1 MCNGASGDMN
11 TTRHLQVDTAGAAV
25 VTKSVLEASPGGASV
40 EGLPRLFDNLDQ
52 FGDRVALIAEDDT
65 PLSYPGLLALGVDVI
80 RPLGDTRRL
89 VAIELATAVEPI
101 AAYVA
106 ALRAGHVV
114 IITNEGG
121 GDAGSRVS
129 KTFQP
134 EFVFSRT
141 GGSWG
146 WQSRP
151 AGPHDLHDDLA
162 VLLSTSGSTGSAKLV
177 RLSHAALIAN
187 STAIIDY
194 LDYQPGETAF
204 VALPLYFSYGM
215 SILNSQLLSGG
226 TLVLN
231 TLSVTEPEVWQRFER
246 HRATSL
252 TGVPHTYE
260 LLEQAH
266 FLTTDHPSLRYM
278 ACGGGKLAPTKVETF
293 ARHAHARGQ
302 RFYVTYGQTEGGP
315 RMAYLPPEHAMI
327 HPDCI
332 GRAIPGGTF
341 RLDNVTAEGVGE
353 LVFSGPSVM
362 MGYALSTAD
371 LRRGREVSELRTGD
385 LAAVNDAGYY
395 RIVGRANRF
404 SKIFGVRIGFDD
416 VERLMAETGVEGAVS
431 GDDEGLVIATPH
443 RGRAHE
449 LRDTLASHLKIP
461 TARVF
466 VAEVDAIPRHASGK
480 VNYPAI
486 LRLRPTRDDVA
497 PGSLRSGMADIL
509 GVRAVRPDDT
519 FVGLGGDSLSYV
531 QAALLLE
538 HVLGHTPEDWEN
550 TPFNVLEQATA
561 TRHAKPSFSLES
573 GVVIRALAI
582 LFVVVNHVAQ
592 LGIGGAA
599 TALMVMAGVNFSRF
613 QVPRLTSGGSAELI
627 KSTFLRLV
635 LPYLAVV
642 TVYTIAIGEIFWPQY
657 LLVSNFTPGFF
668 VGGEQR
674 FSVYWFIEAYVGL
687 VAFFA
692 LLFWAPA
699 VRRYAGRRPTAF
711 TVGAFAISVGLAVTA
726 RSFPDVPA
734 FYGATPVS
742 LAHVFLFGWLV
753 DIARTNAARI
763 ALLAGGIA
771 LFYRFDAGDMVALPI
786 VATALAALLFVR
798 LVPVGRVLGR
808 VLSVIAAASFHIY
821 IVHGFVIHAVRDLG
835 MLFGP
840 EISLTSASVE
850 VLAGVGLGVMVWWV
864 IDRATSRRGPVQPA
878 AAPLPVPE
886 TQTVAMTTTT
896 SAAAFAPSTR
906 VEVEAAAVAS
916 TPALLTPRVIA
927 YGPAF
932 RRIETQLTDKIDAI
946 LMESD
951 GSLFHDGRRVSA
963 QEAQPEVAWVS
974 LDLFG
979 TPQARDYWTAL
990 LASRRLAWTHSDAA
1004 GTDGPIYARLM
1015 ATGTRLTTN
1024 DSQATAIAEY
1034 VLGEILYRFQRVA
1047 ERRAAQAAAQWQA
1060 LAFREIAGSRW
1071 LVVGFGAI
1079 GQAVASRA
1087 RAFGAHITG
1096 VRRSGQPHPAADAII
1111 TLDQLQDALPL
1122 ADVIVLSIPLA
1133 PATQG
1138 LANGAFFSR
1147 VREGAIFVNVGRGG
1161 LVDENALVAA
1171 LANTAPEYAIL
1182 DVFNV
1187 EPLPTDSP
1195 LWSHD
1200 RVVVTAHAAA
1210 MGAGRAG
1217 RSDRLF
1223 LDNLSRYVRLHQLRN
1238 EVSAPP
1244 SVSGDRAGT
1253 EERAQ
1258 RPSTEP
1264 R

>member
-1 MCNGASGDMN
+1 M
-11 TTRHLQVDTAGAAV
+11 
-25 VTKSVLEASPGGASV
+25 LEASPGGTSV
-40 EGLPRLFDNLDQ
+40 AGSPRLFDNLEQ
-52 FGDRVALIAEDDT
+52 FGDRVALVAEDDT
-65 PLSYPGLLALGVDVI
+65 PLSYAGLLALGVDVI
-80 RPLGDTRRL
+80 RPLGNTRRL

-121 GDAGSRVS
+121 GDADSRVS

-141 GGSWG
+141 GGSWA

-151 AGPHDLHDDLA
+151 AGPHDLHADLA

-231 TLSVTEPEVWQRFER
+231 TRSVTEPEVWQRFER

-278 ACGGGKLAPTKVETF
+278 ACGGGKLAPTKVEAF
-293 ARHAHARGQ
+293 ARYAHARGQ

-315 RMAYLPPEHAMI
+315 RMAYLPPEHAVT

-385 LAAVNDAGYY
+385 LAAVNDAGYF

-416 VERLMAETGVEGAVS
+416 VERLMAETGVEGAVT
-431 GDDEGLVIATPH
+431 GDDEGLVVATPQ
-443 RGRAHE
+443 RGRADD
-449 LRDTLASHLKIP
+449 LRDMLAAHLKIP
-461 TARVF
+461 AARIV

-486 LRLRPTRDDVA
+486 LRLRPTRGEVA
-497 PGSLRSGMADIL
+497 PGSLRSGMADVL
-509 GVRAVRPDDT
+509 GVRAVHPDDT

-538 HVLGHTPEDWEN
+538 RVLGRTPEDWET
-550 TPFNVLEQATA
+550 TPFGVLEQATT
-561 TRHAKPSFSLES
+561 TRHARTSFSLES
-573 GVVIRALAI
+573 GVVVRALAI

-592 LGIGGAA
+592 LGFGGAA
-599 TALMVMAGVNFSRF
+599 TALMIVAGVNFSRF

-627 KSTFLRLV
+627 KSTVVRLV

-657 LLVSNFTPGFF
+657 LLFSNFTPGFF
-668 VGGEQR
+668 VDGEQR
-674 FSVYWFIEAYVGL
+674 FSVYWFIEAYIGL

-692 LLFWAPA
+692 LLFSLPA
-699 VRRYAGRRPTAF
+699 VRRYVSRRRNAF
-711 TVGAFAISVGLAVTA
+711 TVGAFVIAIGLTIAGQL
-726 RSFPDVPA
+726 FHDIPA
-734 FYGATPVS
+734 FYPYTPVS
-742 LAHVFLFGWLV
+742 LAYVFLFGWLV
-753 DIARTNAARI
+753 DIAKTTAARVT
-763 ALLAGGIA
+763 LVLGGIA
-771 LFYRFDAGDMVALPI
+771 LFYLLDTTNPIALLTL
-786 VATALAALLFVR
+786 AAALTALLFVR
-798 LVPVGRVLGR
+798 VVPVGRVLGR
-808 VLSVIAAASFHIY
+808 VLSVLAAASFHIY
-821 IVHGFVIHAVRDLG
+821 IAHGFAVHLAKDFG
-835 MLFGP
+835 SLFGP
-840 EISLTSASVE
+840 EISFVE
-850 VLAGVGLGVMVWWV
+850 LPLVVLAGIGLGVAVWWALE
-864 IDRATSRRGPVQPA
+864 RFMPSRKPAPQAATSSSADPTALADDTVIAPA
-878 AAPLPVPE
+878 AVFDS
-886 TQTVAMTTTT
+886 TSHVRTTDL
-896 SAAAFAPSTR
+896 AA
-906 VEVEAAAVAS
+906 
-916 TPALLTPRVIA
+916 TPALLKPRILA

-932 RRIETQLTDKIDAI
+932 RRIEAHIADGLDVV
-946 LMESD
+946 LMEDD
-951 GSLFHDGRRVSA
+951 GSVVHDGRKVSV
-963 QEAQPEVAWVS
+963 QDAQPEVAWVS

-1015 ATGTRLTTN
+1015 ATGTRFTTN

-1034 VLGEILYRFQRVA
+1034 VLGEILCRFQRVA
-1047 ERRAAQAAAQWQA
+1047 ERRAAQAAAQWRA
-1060 LAFREIAGSRW
+1060 LTFREIAGSRW
-1071 LVVGFGAI
+1071 LVIGFGAI
-1079 GQAVASRA
+1079 GQAVATRA

-1096 VRRSGQPHPAADAII
+1096 VRRSGDTHPAADAII
-1111 TLDQLQDALPL
+1111 ALDQLHDALPQ
-1122 ADVIVLSIPLA
+1122 ADVIVLSIPLTA
-1133 PATQG
+1133 ATRR
-1138 LANGAFFSR
+1138 LASEAFFAR
-1147 VREGAIFVNVGRGG
+1147 VKEGAVFVNVGRGG
-1161 LVDENALVAA
+1161 LVDEDALVAA
-1171 LANTAPEYAIL
+1171 LVTHAPEHAIL
-1182 DVFNV
+1182 DVFDV

-1195 LWSHD
+1195 LWTHD

-1210 MGAGRAG
+1210 MGAGRIS
-1217 RSDRLF
+1217 RSDALF
-1223 LDNLSRYVRLHQLRN
+1223 LDNLSRYVRLRQLRN
-1238 EVSAPP
+1238 EASAPP
-1244 SVSGDRAGT
+1244 AVTTTSDVSSDT
-1253 EERAQ
+1253 
-1258 RPSTEP
+1258 T
-1264 R
+1264 